1 MCHGEVDN
9 MRTFYT
15 LLFFHILGC
24 TVCLIAAIMGVTTYL
39 DSGKYVQF
47 IPLSFALF
55 FVVYNFFLIKRI
67 YKSEKRIQELKD
79 YVTNPLEV
87 QTTSTLFDYCP
98 ECGCIDYHGQP
109 NGLNMCKGCGTIF
122 PPEMKGCRYDGI

>member
-1 MCHGEVDN
+1 MA
-9 MRTFYT
+9 
-15 LLFFHILGC
+15 
-24 TVCLIAAIMGVTTYL
+24 LIATITAVNVYFV
-39 DSGKYVQF
+39 SGKCTQF
-47 IPLSFALF
+47 IPLSFILF
-55 FVVYNFFLIKRI
+55 ITVCNFFLLKRI

-109 NGLNMCKGCGTIF
+109 NGLNMCKGCGTIY